1 MNSIAILYGGKS
13 GEHEVSLVSAASILA
28 HIDRSRNRVIPI
40 GIAKDGAWYLQDGLP
55 AVADKAASA
64 GAADAASG
72 TAADAA
78 PSMRPLPPVK
88 PGRRVVAAPGSGLL
102 AETHAGSGSFAPLAC
117 DAVFPVLHGTFGEDG
132 TVQGLL
138 ETANLPYV
146 GAGVLGSALGMDK
159 EKAKELWKSAG
170 LPVVDFITVRR
181 ADLAPERLSHIAR
194 KIEARFGWPAFAKPA
209 CAGSSVGASKI
220 ADAAGLGKAL
230 REALEWDEKALIEP
244 FIDAREIECAVLGNG
259 APEAFPAGEIAP
271 THEFYDYDAKYKD
284 PDGARLLVPA
294 PISPAQD
301 ARVREI
307 AIAAYRACEMSGMAR
322 IDFFLERRTGELYLN
337 EANTI
342 PGFTGISM
350 YPRMCAA
357 GGLAYPDL
365 IQKLVGLAIERHKTR
380 AAIRYDFS

>member
-1 MNSIAILYGGKS
+1 MTTVAILYGGKS
-13 GEHEVSLVSAASILA
+13 GEHEVSLVSAASILS
-28 HIDRSRNRVIPI
+28 HIDRARYDAIPI
-40 GIAKDGAWYLQDGLP
+40 GIAKNGVWYLQEELQGYLRGT
-55 AVADKAASA
+55 AA
-64 GAADAASG
+64 GAALSAAPV
-72 TAADAA
+72 DPA

-88 PGRRVVAAPGSGLL
+88 PGRRVIAAPGAGLL
-102 AETHAGSGSFAPLAC
+102 AETAPGSGRFEPMAC

-138 ETANLPYV
+138 ETADLPYA

-181 ADLAPERLSHIAR
+181 ADLTPERLAHIAR

-220 ADAAGLGKAL
+220 ADASGLEKAL

-244 FIDAREIECAVLGNG
+244 FVDAREIECAVLGNED
-259 APEAFPAGEIAP
+259 PRAFTPGEIAP
-271 THEFYDYDAKYKD
+271 THEFYDYEAKYKD

-294 PISPAQD
+294 PLGA
-301 ARVREI
+301 ATETRVREI
-307 AIAAYRACEMSGMAR
+307 AVAAYRACEMSGMAR

-365 IQKLVGLAIERHKTR
+365 IDELITLALRRHR
-380 AAIRYDFS
+380 ARASIRYDFA